1 MSLISLHGGEKKECM
16 SLISLHGGEK
26 GVHEPDQFSRWLKK
40 SA

>member
-26 GVHEPDQFSRWLKK
+26 GVHEPDQFSRW
-40 SA
+40 